1 MKAPIL
7 KDRALEAKVEEAVKS
22 VCEAFRAGCKLLVC
36 GNGGSAADSSHIA
49 GELVK
54 SFEKKRPLARSIS
67 EDLKSSGERGLRLAA
82 MLEGGFQAISLA
94 SDSAVMSAIA
104 NDIGQEAVFAQ
115 QVASLGRSGDVL
127 LCISTSGRSENV
139 INAAVTGKAVGMKVI
154 SLTGAVSELSDI
166 ADVGL
171 VTGGSGAAE
180 IQSRQQVVYHEICR
194 RIEEKMP

>member
-22 VCEAFRAGCKLLVC
+22 VCEAFRAGRKLLVC

-54 SFEKKRPLARSIS
+54 SFEKKRPLAGSIS

>member
-54 SFEKKRPLARSIS
+54 SFEKKRPLAGSIS